1 MSVRRAAVQAL
12 LQIEQSGGYS
22 NIVLEERLTHTEL
35 PAVDRGL
42 LTRLVYGVVER
53 RLTLDYC
60 LNRVSSTP
68 VKQMEPTVREI
79 LRVGAYQLLYMTR
92 VPAYAVVSEAAAQ
105 APLRLRG
112 FVNGVLRGVQRQGAA
127 LIEELPDTDKGLEQR
142 YSCPRAWIRSWRA
155 AYGDALTRRMLAM
168 LNDAPPAYIRICT
181 QKTSPAAFRALLDA
195 AGIAYAPVPG
205 LPAAL
210 RLNNGVGVQALPN
223 AVQEQY
229 YFQDAASQW
238 CCRALDA
245 QPGEWVADV
254 CAAPGGKT
262 LTVAQDM
269 HNTGSV
275 TAGDLYAQKCA
286 TLRRRVSAYGLSCI
300 EVVQRDATAEPPPD
314 WVGRFDRVL
323 CDAPCSGLGVVR
335 RKPEIRYKQPED
347 FAGLPELQLRILR
360 QAAKLVRPGGVL
372 QYSTCTMR
380 PEENQQ
386 VAAAFLETQPDFAP
400 RLLRLPECFAA
411 AELPPS
417 HEFTFL
423 PPVQD
428 TDGFYIAGFVRTTEC
443 KRLR

>member
-22 NIVLEERLTHTEL
+22 NIVLEERLSHTEL
-35 PAVDRGL
+35 SAADRGL
-42 LTRLVYGVVER
+42 LTCLVYGVVER

-105 APLRLRG
+105 APPRLRG
-112 FVNGVLRGVQRQGAA
+112 FVNGVLRGVQRQGVA
-127 LIEELPDTDKGLEQR
+127 LIEKLPDTDKGLEQR

-155 AYGDALTRRMLAM
+155 AYGEAMTRQMLAM
-168 LNDAPPAYIRICT
+168 INEVPPAYIRICT
-181 QKTSPAAFRALLDA
+181 QKTTPAAFRALLDA
-195 AGIAYAPVPG
+195 AGIAYTPVPG

-210 RLNNGVGVQALPN
+210 RLESSLGLQALPA

-238 CCRALDA
+238 CCRALGA

-254 CAAPGGKT
+254 CAAPGGKM

-269 HNTGSV
+269 QNTGHIA
-275 TAGDLYAQKCA
+275 AGDLYAQKCA
-286 TLRRRVSAYGLSCI
+286 TLRRRAAVCGLTCV
-300 EVVQRDATAEPPPD
+300 EVAQRDATADPAPE
-314 WVGRFDRVL
+314 WLERFDRVL

-347 FAGLPELQLRILR
+347 FAGLPELQLRILQ

-372 QYSTCTMR
+372 QYSTCTLR

-386 VAAAFLETQPDFAP
+386 VTAAFLAAEPVFAP
-400 RLLRLPECFAA
+400 RLLPLPECFAA

-428 TDGFYIAGFVRTTEC
+428 TDGFYIAGFTRKTE
-443 KRLR
+443 